1 MNSLTIAK
9 KKYISLKYYKKIKK
23 YFNFLSIYTKVC
35 KVTDFILLHYSYYDI
50 TGDFLFKHYLK
61 DCGKLTFCL
70 KNISKLK
77 LSTKKL
83 NKLDYYFKNKVIKF
97 KKNSSLYKIFYFFYL
112 KFNILLN
119 SSNFFFQLDNFT
131 YNKDFINM
139 LNSNPLP
146 DYVDFMYVKL
156 NTHIKFISISF
167 LCNFILKYKIKD
179 IQRRILRLLV
189 VQNINIL
196 KILRFR
202 DFLLLS
208 GKHQDKTA
216 NFLALS
222 K

>member
-1 MNSLTIAK
+1 MISLTIAK

-23 YFNFLSIYTKVC
+23 YFNFLTIYNKVC

-61 DCGKLTFCL
+61 DYGKLTFCL

-77 LSTKKL
+77 LSNIKL
-83 NKLDYYFKNKVIKF
+83 NKLDYFLKTKL
-97 KKNSSLYKIFYFFYL
+97 KKNSSLYKIFYFFYW

-119 SSNFFFQLDNFT
+119 ASNFFLQLDNFA

-156 NTHIKFISISF
+156 NTHVKFISISF

-179 IQRRILRLLV
+179 IQRRILRLLI

-208 GKHQDKTA
+208 NKQQDKSA
-216 NFLALS
+216 NFLNLT
-222 K
+222 